1 MADDME
7 RRHVM
12 LEMVVENKETGKVE
26 VFHYHPKWEIVFW
39 YVVAAI
45 YLVCVVS
52 CVIAADYIF
61 AFFNIA
67 LSYMS
72 YSRTKDLRKENMM
85 MDFFMDAARDAESE
99 DETETERSDE

>member
-1 MADDME
+1 ME
-7 RRHVM
+7 RRQVM

-39 YVVAAI
+39 YVIAAL

-52 CVIAADYIF
+52 SVIVRDYF
-61 AFFNIA
+61 LGFLNLG

-72 YSRTKDLRKENMM
+72 YSKTKDLRKENMM
-85 MDFFMDAARDAESE
+85 MDFFMDVARDAETE